1 MTIKHIA
8 VVFPATAS
16 GPKDVA
22 VGYLDAF
29 RNLGLHATAVDFHT
43 LVTLWHQTLTFRGL
57 FERKQKTKPDKQAIL
72 ERASGDVAFQAMRI
86 FPDLVVV
93 IDGTQVHRLAW
104 NTWKQ
109 VSIPTAL
116 VMTECPYR
124 DSIHGYLAE
133 VADFAFA
140 NDRASARKFGIPY
153 LPTACDSEAHHPRI
167 VSSRYKTDAVFVGSG
182 WKERIRMLE
191 GVNWDGIDFTLIG
204 QYPFDHG
211 HPLAKHYHRAIV
223 PNPEAAM
230 FYCGS
235 RVNMNLDRISVDY
248 DGTETVT
255 EAESLN
261 PRCYELAG
269 CGAFFVSQNGRP
281 ELEDIFG
288 DLVPT
293 FDTPEELEMLIRDWI
308 PREKDREEIGRELNR
323 IAHTEHTYRHR
334 AIQLLEQVAL

>member
-29 RNLGLHATAVDFHT
+29 RNMGLQANAIDFHS

-57 FERKQKTKPDKQAIL
+57 FDSKAKPEVDKQGIL
-72 ERASGDVAFQAMRI
+72 ERASGDVAFQAMRT
-86 FPDLVVV
+86 FPDLIVV

-104 NTWKQ
+104 NTWER
-109 VSIPTAL
+109 VGIPTAL

-124 DSIHGYLAE
+124 DPIHGYLAK

-140 NDRASARKFGIPY
+140 NDRASARTFGIPY
-153 LPTACDSEAHHPRI
+153 LPTACDPEIHHPMI
-167 VSSRYKTDAVFVGSG
+167 VSSRHKKDAVFVGSG
-182 WKERIRMLE
+182 WKERIEMLE

-204 QYPFDHG
+204 QYPFDHE
-211 HPLAKHYHRAIV
+211 HPLGKHYHRAIV
-223 PNPEAAM
+223 ANPEAAM
-230 FYCGS
+230 FYNGAK
-235 RVNMNLDRISVDY
+235 VNMNLSRTSVDY
-248 DGTETVT
+248 AGEETVV
-255 EAESLN
+255 EAESIN

-269 CGAFFVSQNGRP
+269 CGSFFVSQKGRP
-281 ELEDIFG
+281 ELEEIFG

-293 FDTPEELEMLIRDWI
+293 FDTAEELEALIREWI
-308 PREKDREEIGRELNR
+308 PREEDRKEIGRELNR
-323 IAHTEHTYRHR
+323 IAFAGHTYEDR
-334 AIQLLEQVAL
+334 AARLLEGIAL